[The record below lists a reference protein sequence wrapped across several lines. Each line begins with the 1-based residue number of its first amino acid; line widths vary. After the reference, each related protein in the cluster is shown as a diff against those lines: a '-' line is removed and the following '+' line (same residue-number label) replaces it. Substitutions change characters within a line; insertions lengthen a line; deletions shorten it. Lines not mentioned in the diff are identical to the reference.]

1 MEKRLSMTIIPKPKE
16 RPRAS
21 VIGGHARIFTPKTT
35 EAYEKEIRAAWIRQN
50 GDKPEAGPLRVRV
63 YFGLPIPK
71 SETKANKLQM
81 VLRKVFPI
89 KRPDLDNL
97 VKAVL
102 DALNGVAY
110 SDDCQIVTMLSK
122 KNYAEA
128 PYVKVI
134 LSEEKPK
141 EDEDDGKVP

>member
-1 MEKRLSMTIIPKPKE
+1 MEKRLVMTIEPKPKE
-16 RPRAS
+16 RPRAAI
-21 VIGGHARIFTPKTT
+21 IGGHARIFTPKTT
-35 EAYEKEIRAAWIRQN
+35 EAYEKEIRAAWVRAN
-50 GDKPEAGPLRVRV
+50 GDKPEEGPLRARI

-71 SETKANKLQM
+71 SETKANKLLM
-81 VLRKVFPI
+81 VLRKVFPT

-97 VKAVL
+97 IKSVL

-110 SDDCQIVTMLSK
+110 KDDCQIVTMLSR

-134 LSEEKPK
+134 LNDEKPK
-141 EDEDDGKVP
+141 EGENE

>member
-1 MEKRLSMTIIPKPKE
+1 MEKRLTMTIAPKPKE
-16 RPRAS
+16 RPRATM
-21 VIGGHARIFTPKTT
+21 IGGHARIFTPKTT
-35 EAYEKEIRAAWIRQN
+35 EAYEKEIRKAWIRAN
-50 GDKPEAGPLRVRV
+50 GETPEDGPLRVRV

-71 SETKANKLQM
+71 SETKTNKLKM
-81 VLRKVFPI
+81 IARKIFPV

-102 DALNGVAY
+102 DGLNGVAY
-110 SDDCQIVTMLSK
+110 KDDCQIVTMLSK

-134 LSEEKPK
+134 LSDEKPK
-141 EDEDDGKVP
+141 EGDENDG

>member
-1 MEKRLSMTIIPKPKE
+1 MEKRLYMTIEPKPKE
-16 RPRAS
+16 RPRAAI
-21 VIGGHARIFTPKTT
+21 IGGHARIFTPKTT
-35 EAYEKEIRAAWIRQN
+35 EAYEKEIRKAWVRAN
-50 GDKPEAGPLRVRV
+50 GDKPEEGPLRARI
-63 YFGLPIPK
+63 YFGLPIPR
-71 SETKANKLQM
+71 SATKTNKLQM
-81 VLRKVFPI
+81 LARKVFPT

-102 DALNGVAY
+102 DGLNGVAY

-134 LSEEKPK
+134 LSNEKPK
-141 EDEDDGKVP
+141 EGEEDGNQ

>member
-1 MEKRLSMTIIPKPKE
+1 MEKRLYMTIIPKPKE
-16 RPRAS
+16 RPRAA

-50 GDKPEAGPLRVRV
+50 GDKPDAGPLRARI
-63 YFGLPIPK
+63 YFGLPIPR

-81 VLRKVFPI
+81 IARKVFPT

-97 VKAVL
+97 AKAVM

-110 SDDCQIVTMLSK
+110 SDDCQIVTMLSR
-122 KNYAEA
+122 KNYAET

-134 LSEEKPK
+134 ICEEKPK
-141 EDEDDGKVP
+141 EGEEDGNQ

>member
-1 MEKRLSMTIIPKPKE
+1 MEEKRLIMTITPKPKE
-16 RPRAS
+16 RPRAAM
-21 VIGGHARIFTPKTT
+21 IAGKPRIFTPKTT
-35 EAYEKEIRAAWIRQN
+35 EAYEKEIRAAWVRAN
-50 GDKPEAGPLRVRV
+50 GDKPMDGPLRARI

-71 SETKANKLQM
+71 SETKANRLAM
-81 VLRKVFPI
+81 ALRKVFPT

-97 VKAVL
+97 VKSVL

-110 SDDCQIVTMLSK
+110 EDDCQIVTMLSK

-134 LSEEKPK
+134 LDEEKPK
-141 EDEDDGKVP
+141 EGDKE

>member
-1 MEKRLSMTIIPKPKE
+1 MEKRLVMTIEPKPKE
-16 RPRAS
+16 RPRAAI
-21 VIGGHARIFTPKTT
+21 IGGHARIFTPKTT
-35 EAYEKEIRAAWIRQN
+35 EAYEKEIRAAWIRAN
-50 GDKPEAGPLRVRV
+50 GDKPEEGPLRARI

-71 SETKANKLQM
+71 SETKANKLAM
-81 VLRKVFPI
+81 VLRKVFPV

-97 VKAVL
+97 DKAVL

-110 SDDCQIVTMLSK
+110 KDDCQIVTMLSK

-134 LSEEKPK
+134 LDEEKPK
-141 EDEDDGKVP
+141 EGEKE

>member
-1 MEKRLSMTIIPKPKE
+1 MEKRLVMTIEPKPKE
-16 RPRAS
+16 RPRAAI
-21 VIGGHARIFTPKTT
+21 IGGHARIFTPKTT
-35 EAYEKEIRAAWIRQN
+35 ESYEKEIRAAWVRAN
-50 GDKPEAGPLRVRV
+50 GDKPEEGPLRARI

-71 SETKANKLQM
+71 SETKANKLLM
-81 VLRKVFPI
+81 VLRKVFPT

-97 VKAVL
+97 IKSVL

-110 SDDCQIVTMLSK
+110 KDDCQIVTMLSR

-134 LSEEKPK
+134 LNDEKPK
-141 EDEDDGKVP
+141 EGENE

>member
-1 MEKRLSMTIIPKPKE
+1 MEKRLVMTIEPKPKE
-16 RPRAS
+16 RPRAAI
-21 VIGGHARIFTPKTT
+21 IGGHARIFTPKTT
-35 EAYEKEIRAAWIRQN
+35 EAYEKEIRSAWVRAN
-50 GDKPEAGPLRVRV
+50 GDKPEEGPLRARI

-71 SETKANKLQM
+71 SETKANKLLM
-81 VLRKVFPI
+81 VLRKVFPT

-97 VKAVL
+97 IKSVL

-110 SDDCQIVTMLSK
+110 KDDCQIVTMLSR

-134 LSEEKPK
+134 LNDEKPK
-141 EDEDDGKVP
+141 EGENE

>member
-1 MEKRLSMTIIPKPKE
+1 MEKRMAITIIPKPKE
-16 RPRAS
+16 RPRAAI
-21 VIGGHARIFTPKTT
+21 IGGHARIFTPKTT
-35 EAYEKEIRAAWIRQN
+35 EAYEKEIRAAWIRNN
-50 GDKPEAGPLRVRV
+50 GDKPEEGPLMARI

-81 VLRKVFPI
+81 LQKKVFPT
-89 KRPDLDNL
+89 KRPDLDNMA
-97 VKAVL
+97 KAVL

-110 SDDCQIVTMLSK
+110 KDDCQIVTMLSR

-134 LSEEKPK
+134 LNDEKPK
-141 EDEDDGKVP
+141 EGDSE

>member
-1 MEKRLSMTIIPKPKE
+1 MEKRMAITIIPKPKE
-16 RPRAS
+16 RPRAAI
-21 VIGGHARIFTPKTT
+21 IGGHARIFTPKTT
-35 EAYEKEIRAAWIRQN
+35 EAYEKEIRAAWIRNN
-50 GDKPEAGPLRVRV
+50 GDKPEEGPLMARI

-81 VLRKVFPI
+81 LQKKVFPT
-89 KRPDLDNL
+89 KRPDLDNMA
-97 VKAVL
+97 KAVL

-110 SDDCQIVTMLSK
+110 KDDCQIVMMISK

-134 LSEEKPK
+134 LDEAKPK
-141 EDEDDGKVP
+141 EGAE

>member
-1 MEKRLSMTIIPKPKE
+1 MEKRLSITIIPKPKE
-16 RPRAS
+16 RPRAAM
-21 VIGGHARIFTPKTT
+21 IGGHARIFTPKTT
-35 EAYEKEIRAAWIRQN
+35 EAYEKEIRAAWIRAN
-50 GDKPEAGPLRVRV
+50 GEKPEEGPLRARI

-71 SETKANKLQM
+71 SETKANKLLM

-110 SDDCQIVTMLSK
+110 KDDSQIVTVLSK
-122 KNYAEA
+122 KNYSEA
-128 PYVKVI
+128 PYVRVI
-134 LSEEKPK
+134 ISEETPK
-141 EDEDDGKVP
+141 EGFTDGNQ

>member
-16 RPRAS
+16 RPRAAM
-21 VIGGHARIFTPKTT
+21 IGGHARIFTPKTT
-35 EAYEKEIRAAWIRQN
+35 EAYEKEIRAAWIRAN
-50 GDKPEAGPLRVRV
+50 GEKPEEGPLRARI

-81 VLRKVFPI
+81 LQRKVFPT
-89 KRPDLDNL
+89 KKPDLDNL
-97 VKAVL
+97 AKAVL

-110 SDDCQIVTMLSK
+110 KDDCQIVTMLSK
-122 KNYAEA
+122 KNYSET

-134 LSEEKPK
+134 LEEEKPK
-141 EDEDDGKVP
+141 EGDKE